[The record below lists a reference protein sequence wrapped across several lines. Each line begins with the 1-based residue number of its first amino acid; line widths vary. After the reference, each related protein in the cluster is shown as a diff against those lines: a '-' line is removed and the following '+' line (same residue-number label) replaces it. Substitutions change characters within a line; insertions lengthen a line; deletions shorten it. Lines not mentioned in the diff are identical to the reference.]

1 MRSSAKNLPFYKR
14 FAYILFIITAL
25 ITLCYLGQ
33 GILSPLLLALLFA
46 IMMRPVAA
54 FLQKRLKMPNL
65 AASLI
70 AVLLFVI
77 FFAILF
83 TFITYQIAGMAEDWD
98 KIQTNL
104 LSHWHSFQGYVQDT
118 FQLSK
123 REQEQMVSK
132 ATSGSADTGKSIMG
146 STLLS
151 LTDSLMNLVLI
162 PIYMFLILLY
172 RTHFL
177 KFLCRLFA
185 VHHHPKLEDI
195 LKTIKTSVQSYIL
208 GLLFEFII
216 VSLLTTFG
224 LMLIGVKYAVL
235 LGVITGLLNLI
246 PYIGILIAGVLT
258 IIASLSGTSDLTVIL
273 GILVVNI
280 VVQFID
286 NNILVPIVVSSK
298 VEINSIASIAG
309 IIICGAIAGIS
320 GMFLAIP
327 VMAILKV
334 IFDRVQSLEPWG
346 YLLGDDIPKAFD
358 WKHLDSSKEKNDTD
372 EY

>member
-1 MRSSAKNLPFYKR
+1 MKESARLTPFYVR
-14 FAYILFIITAL
+14 FAHILFIIIAL
-25 ITLCYLGQ
+25 IALCYAGQ
-33 GILSPLLLALLFA
+33 GILSPLLLSLLFA
-46 IMMRPVAA
+46 ILLRPVAA
-54 FLQKRLKMPNL
+54 FLNERLKIPNVL
-65 AASLI
+65 ACLI
-70 AVLLFVI
+70 AVLVFVV
-77 FFAILF
+77 FFAALF
-83 TFITYQIAGMAEDWD
+83 YFISYQVAYMAEDWD
-98 KIQTNL
+98 KIKSNL
-104 LSHWHSFQGYVQDT
+104 YHHYANLQDYVQDT

-123 REQEQMVSK
+123 HEQDKMVSK
-132 ATSGSADTGKSIMG
+132 ATSGSMDTGKSLVS

-151 LTDSLMNLVLI
+151 FTDSLMNLILI

-177 KFLCRLFA
+177 KFLCKLFA
-185 VHHHPKLEDI
+185 PEHHPKLEDI

-208 GLLFEFII
+208 GLLFELAI
-216 VSLLTTFG
+216 VSILTALG
-224 LMLIGVKYAVL
+224 LMIIGVKYALL

-258 IIASLSGTSDLTVIL
+258 VVASLTGSSDLNVLI

-298 VEINSIASIAG
+298 VEINSIASIVG
-309 IIICGAIAGIS
+309 IIIGGAIAGIS

-334 IFDRVQSLEPWG
+334 IFDRIESLEPWG
-346 YLLGDDIPKAFD
+346 YLVGDDLPKTFLLR
-358 WKHLDSSKEKNDTD
+358 KTKQKP
-372 EY
+372 